1 MKRELFLHVGHGKT
15 GSSYIQSILSTH
27 RDKLKQDLS
36 ILYPVLD
43 SDRSSEGKISS
54 GNGSIFLKNPGD
66 VSHVT
71 RGDYT
76 SSTLYSSEF
85 LFALEKNWLNRK
97 NITALSEHYEGI
109 NVLLFVR
116 NPDEMLSS
124 SYQQAVKRSGYA
136 GAMDEY
142 IEHFNFF
149 RSVEVFIKKILQH
162 PEITLSVY
170 NYSNC
175 KKEVSRVLARWLNSD
190 EVYSVPYPVVN
201 RSLTYAELVF
211 QQEVNKV
218 FGKSGDLFSD
228 IVCEQLPDL
237 KADAIKP
244 SQQCWADFVNRTQ
257 KTVDEINSLIPNS
270 QALRLEYE
278 LPIGCEP
285 QLSLNV
291 DQLRIIAQSML
302 PKLMRI

>member
-1 MKRELFLHVGHGKT
+1 MNRELFLHVGHGKT

-27 RDKLKQDLS
+27 RNKLKQDLS
-36 ILYPVLD
+36 ILYPVLV
-43 SDRSSEGKISS
+43 SDRSAEGKISS
-54 GNGSIFLKNPGD
+54 GNGSIFLQNPGD

-71 RGDYT
+71 RGDYA

-85 LFALEKNWLNRK
+85 LFALEKKWLNRQ
-97 NITALSEHYEGI
+97 NITALSEHYDGI
-109 NVLLFVR
+109 NVLLFIR

-142 IEHFNFF
+142 IEKFNFF
-149 RSVEVFIKKILQH
+149 RSVEVFIKKVLQH
-162 PEITLSVY
+162 PEINLSVY

-175 KKEVSRVLARWLNSD
+175 KKSMSEILADWLKSS
-190 EVYSVPYPVVN
+190 ETYTVPYPVVN

-228 IVCEQLPDL
+228 IVCEELPNL
-237 KADAIKP
+237 KADAIRP
-244 SQQCWADFVNRTQ
+244 SQQSWAEFVKRTQ
-257 KTVDEINSLIPNS
+257 DTVDQINSLIPNS
-270 QALRLEYE
+270 QALRLDQE
-278 LPIGCEP
+278 LATDTVP

-291 DQLRIIAQSML
+291 DQIRIIAQSML